1 MEYHTT
7 LWVNKYAELLKF
19 LLDAET
25 VGNQMEYTADEM
37 MDLIPG
43 LEEWS
48 QSLWETHCYIAG
60 SRADVNLWGY
70 MRAQFS
76 WGRKVITYF
85 RHPADDNR
93 AYKATKNTLGR

>member
-1 MEYHTT
+1 M
-7 LWVNKYAELLKF
+7 
-19 LLDAET
+19 
-25 VGNQMEYTADEM
+25 DEM
-37 MDLIPG
+37 FDLFPG
-43 LEEWS
+43 IEEWS

-60 SRADVNLWGY
+60 SRSDVNLWGF

-93 AYKATKNTLGR
+93 GYKATKNTLGR